1 MGQVVY
7 LRERERNQSNRN
19 VFLLVLIA
27 EERKEHNVRQFLWI
41 SLVLRSLKQV
51 PCALFSFF
59 LLKIVIFFFLHV
71 FSPFSSLLHFTPI
84 SVDFYFFSLPIL
96 SHSPLSSKQSCS
108 EIARGI
114 FFNVVEEKL
123 SFFFSTSSTLF
134 VIQVALKISSFGF
147 EIW

>member
-51 PCALFSFF
+51 PRALFSFF

-123 SFFFSTSSTLF
+123 SFFFLNRLYIICDTSSTKN
-134 VIQVALKISSFGF
+134 I
-147 EIW
+147 